1 MPIYEYKCL
10 ACGEQFEITCKF
22 SEREEKAVCPKCGA
36 NTVEPVFVS
45 FSPIQPKM

>member
-22 SEREEKAVCPKCGA
+22 DEREEKAVCPKCGA